1 MKTIKHWLAVCSLS
15 AAVLTGGLAIA
26 GPLPPMAFGGAA
38 QYAQGGGYY
47 SQHPDLRQ
55 LVDRTQS
62 DLRNSSELEHTGKGK
77 QRERYRNAQK
87 SLSTF
92 DRHLTKG
99 KFKKGELNHAIGD
112 IQNVL
117 DHNTLQA
124 SSRDTL
130 LSDVQNLRLAR
141 SAR

>member
-1 MKTIKHWLAVCSLS
+1 MKITRCAVAVSSLLA
-15 AAVLTGGLAIA
+15 AGLAIA
-26 GPLPPMAFGGAA
+26 GPLPPTAVEGV
-38 QYAQGGGYY
+38 QYAQDYY

-55 LVDRTQS
+55 LIDRTQT
-62 DLRNSSELEHTGKGK
+62 DLRTSSELEHTGKGG

-99 KFKKGELNHAIGD
+99 KFKKGELNKAIGD

-124 SSRDTL
+124 SSRDAL

>member
-1 MKTIKHWLAVCSLS
+1 MKTIRCWIAASSLAAGLSVGLAV
-15 AAVLTGGLAIA
+15 A
-26 GPLPPMAFGGAA
+26 GPLPPTAFGGA
-38 QYAQGGGYY
+38 QYTEGYY

-55 LVDRTQS
+55 LVDKTQT
-62 DLRNSSELEHTGKGK
+62 DLRSSSELEHTGKGK
-77 QRERYRNAQK
+77 QRDRYRNAQK

-99 KFKKGELNHAIGD
+99 KFKKGKLNKAIED

-124 SSRDTL
+124 SSRDAL

-141 SAR
+141 SAH